1 MPILRSYEYYRTSWL
16 AQTQVAMRAEMKA
29 MKFFKSAKGKQH
41 VSPELVTAF
50 EVHDV
55 EKDWNACMEKFREH
69 INSVKDVVED
79 VNKAGEQWG
88 GVEKILGEQWSR
100 WIEPVSDVDVSDT
113 EKLKTG
119 SGFGKFILPR
129 DSRNQQGSG

>member
-1 MPILRSYEYYRTSWL
+1 MPRRIGN
-16 AQTQVAMRAEMKA
+16 V
-29 MKFFKSAKGKQH
+29 
-41 VSPELVTAF
+41 
-50 EVHDV
+50 
-55 EKDWNACMEKFREH
+55 CMEKFREH

-79 VNKAGEQWG
+79 VKKAGEQWG

-113 EKLKTG
+113 EKLKTE

-129 DSRNQQGSG
+129 DSRNQQGSS